1 MIYNLKYGVE
11 YIEPFTLLVPTT
23 LKTIEE
29 IHSID
34 TRGLIWSIELYDD
47 KYIIKFHTLYDCSI
61 YNRLLQ
67 ESVPV

>member
-29 IHSID
+29 IHTID
-34 TRGLIWSIELYDD
+34 TRNLIWSIDIID
-47 KYIIKFHTLYDCSI
+47 NKYSIKFHTLYDCSI